1 MQTCVDVVLL
11 KSSVNWFIHVE
22 HFLWSLIK
30 NVNLLFVSVLNNE
43 VYGKPKGAGDVRLVS
58 MSVFTELYS
67 CILMWLFQNNDMD
80 IVYT

>member
-43 VYGKPKGAGDVRLVS
+43 VYGKPKGAGDVR
-58 MSVFTELYS
+58 
-67 CILMWLFQNNDMD
+67 
-80 IVYT
+80 